1 MTYKTQRFI
10 STMLGLLGAAGT
22 VATAVFAVKATP
34 KAMKKIDELKKE
46 NNSEKISKKVLI
58 KELLPIYLPSI
69 VIGVATISST
79 TISTILSRKTEASL
93 IATSMVLSQGWN
105 KYKYKLDSILGP
117 KAKELLRSKIA
128 IDEYKQ
134 NKKPLKNTDK
144 NKRLYWEEHLGW
156 FYADPVELTAG
167 ISDAN
172 QRLYAPDPG
181 KDGSFYFATLYLLV
195 KDARLNV
202 LDKTKLDSC
211 RHIGWTADYI
221 YEVYGKKFIWIHPYY
236 TKVFN
241 KDTGELLYTR
251 ITFWEEPIFLM
262 DSEINR
268 DHYKSRAD
276 YEHEAESD
284 LNFREQ
290 EEIIDYAALDL
301 AFAGK
306 ERPANN
312 ITNKVDCN
320 QIEDDMD
327 RLISSNPNA
336 SENYESRYDD
346 GTDITDE
353 KNVDDSLP
361 AYISIPDSE
370 EK

>member
-58 KELLPIYLPSI
+58 KELFPIYLPSI
-69 VIGVATISST
+69 IIGVATVSST
-79 TISTILSRKTEASL
+79 TISTVLSRRTEASL

-105 KYKYKLDSILGP
+105 KYKYKLESLLGP
-117 KAKELLRSKIA
+117 KAKELLRSKIS
-128 IDEYKQ
+128 IDDYK
-134 NKKPLKNTDK
+134 KSKSKLKATNK
-144 NKRLYWEEHLGW
+144 NKQLYWEEHLGW

-172 QRLYAPDPG
+172 QRLYAPDPS
-181 KDGSFYFATLYLLV
+181 KEGSFYFATLYLLS
-195 KDARLNV
+195 KDARLKV
-202 LDKTKLDSC
+202 LDKEKLESC
-211 RHIGWTADYI
+211 KHIGWTADYI
-221 YEVYGKKFIWIHPYY
+221 YEAYEKKFVWIHPYY

-251 ITFWEEPIFLM
+251 ISFWEEPIFLI

-268 DHYKSRAD
+268 DHYKSRKD

-284 LNFREQ
+284 INFMD
-290 EEIIDYAALDL
+290 EEPDYAALDL
-301 AFAGK
+301 YYKG
-306 ERPANN
+306 RSNN
-312 ITNKVDCN
+312 ITNKLDCN
-320 QIEDDMD
+320 QIEDDLD
-327 RLISSNPNA
+327 RLISANPNIIQ
-336 SENYESRYDD
+336 NYERRYDD
-346 GTDITDE
+346 GSDIDNKE
-353 KNVDDSLP
+353 NVDNSLP
-361 AYISIPDSE
+361 AYITIPDSE
-370 EK
+370 ENN